1 MARAPHSSSLFA
13 ATAALLLL
21 GSSRALPEEPLTFA
35 QATAIALG
43 ANPELV
49 AARLARGVA
58 QAEIDVASARPDP
71 EVGLE
76 FERETPR
83 QSLSL
88 GIPLETAGKRRKRV
102 GVAMAEGRAG
112 EAEIARREL
121 EVRNRVRR
129 GFFTLA
135 AAERRAAETAEILAL
150 SRRIRDA
157 AGARFEAGAVARLE
171 VVRADLAVSTAETE
185 SDAAGASLVKAR
197 IDLATL
203 LGRPADAPLAVA
215 AELAA
220 GAVPDPAQ
228 VASRAESSNAELAL
242 LDRRIEAAVAR
253 LEVARAGRYPDP
265 VLQPVLTHGAAPEF
279 DYGWR
284 AGITVTMPL
293 AARRQAEIAVAE
305 RTLAQLRAER
315 AGSLARIRGEVA
327 AALATVQALRR
338 QVEAYEKGAL
348 PQATEVAEMAVDS
361 YSSGQ
366 TDLVAMLQA
375 LQSSHDTRLRAVDR
389 ALDFQLALADL
400 EAAMGSPL
408 P

>member
-1 MARAPHSSSLFA
+1 MPRALHTSSLLA

-21 GSSRALPEEPLTFA
+21 GASRALPEEPLTFA
-35 QATAIALG
+35 EATAIALD
-43 ANPELV
+43 ANPELA

-58 QAEIDVASARPDP
+58 QAEIDVAVARPDP

-76 FERETPR
+76 FERETPH

-88 GIPLETAGKRRKRV
+88 GLPLETAGKRRKRV

-121 EVRNRVRR
+121 DVRNRVRR
-129 GFFTLA
+129 AYFALA
-135 AAERRAAETAEILAL
+135 AAERRAAETGEILTL

-171 VVRADLAVSTAETE
+171 VVRADLAVATAETE
-185 SDAAGASLVKAR
+185 SDAAAASLTKAR

-203 LGRPADAPLAVA
+203 LGRPADAPLAIA

-228 VASRAESSNAELAL
+228 VASRAESSSGELAL
-242 LDRRIEAAVAR
+242 LDRRIEAAAAR
-253 LEVARAGRYPDP
+253 VEVARAGRYPDP

-284 AGITVTMPL
+284 AGITVTVPL
-293 AARRQAEIAVAE
+293 AARRRAEIAVAE

-315 AGSLARIRGEVA
+315 AGALARIRGEVA
-327 AALATVQALRR
+327 AALAAAQALRR
-338 QVEAYEKGAL
+338 QVDAYEKRAL

-389 ALDFQLALADL
+389 AFDLQIALADL